1 MEIRVPRPP
10 KESFNKHR
18 PISDL
23 IRKQVEHFRHVESK
37 LTAAQ
42 RAGLPQ
48 GHVRTEQEAAQYIAA
63 MTGILLATPAP
74 ATQSPDRPPVMP
86 ARSTQP
92 ARGLALAAAAESTEP
107 SASNPKGKRRA
118 RSTSKKGDKR

>member
-10 KESFNKHR
+10 KESFNKQR
-18 PISDL
+18 PVSDL

-37 LTAAQ
+37 LSPTQ

-63 MTGILLATPAP
+63 MTEILLATSAP
-74 ATQSPDRPPVMP
+74 ATQAPARPIVMP
-86 ARSTQP
+86 TRSTQP
-92 ARGLALAAAAESTEP
+92 ARGLAIAAAESTQP
-107 SASNPKGKRRA
+107 SASNPKGKRRPS
-118 RSTSKKGDKR
+118 RKSKKGEKR

>member
-10 KESFNKHR
+10 KESFNKQR
-18 PISDL
+18 PVSDL

-48 GHVRTEQEAAQYIAA
+48 GHVRTEQDAAQYIAA
-63 MTGILLATPAP
+63 MTEILLASSVPITQAP
-74 ATQSPDRPPVMP
+74 TAPIVMP
-86 ARSTQP
+86 TRSKQEGRGLAIAAEAESTQP
-92 ARGLALAAAAESTEP
+92 SASKRKGKGRPSRESTRG
-107 SASNPKGKRRA
+107 GKR
-118 RSTSKKGDKR
+118 

>member
-10 KESFNKHR
+10 KESFNKQR
-18 PISDL
+18 PVSDL

-37 LTAAQ
+37 LSAVQ

-48 GHVRTEQEAAQYIAA
+48 GHIRTEQDAAQYIAA
-63 MTGILLATPAP
+63 MTELLLATSAA
-74 ATQSPDRPPVMP
+74 ATQSPARPIVMP

-92 ARGLALAAAAESTEP
+92 ARGLVLAAAAESTES
-107 SASNPKGKRRA
+107 SASNPKDKRRA
-118 RSTSKKGDKR
+118 SRTSRKGEKQ

>member
-1 MEIRVPRPP
+1 MEIRVPRLP

-18 PISDL
+18 PVSDL
-23 IRKQVEHFRHVESK
+23 IRKQIEHFRHVESK

-63 MTGILLATPAP
+63 ITEILLATSAP
-74 ATQSPDRPPVMP
+74 ATQSAANPIVMPVRSKLP
-86 ARSTQP
+86 ARSI
-92 ARGLALAAAAESTEP
+92 ALAAVAESAEP
-107 SASNPKGKRRA
+107 PTSNPKGKRRA
-118 RSTSKKGDKR
+118 PRKSRKGEKR